1 MFCGNCG
8 YKLEDDAIFCPN
20 CGAKVEAEAKASDAG
35 NASHVREKKPGPEKS
50 SGHKAQKKQKKGR
63 SKKPV
68 IAVVI
73 VAVLL
78 VLALGGGTVYATA
91 GLNIQKD
98 RALEKVQ
105 DCGFPEYE
113 EQAESAAEKW
123 NDLGLLDVGEKQ
135 DVIKELKSVQDDLDS
150 FVQDQISFYKSVDMS
165 EAEEEEVSSYDAQ
178 METLGK
184 LTKSKDRDYPA
195 IKEALEKVDDAAFL
209 YIESENDLNVEVQ
222 QVDASE
228 FPKVR
233 LYVNVEDPSTGEVPE
248 DLDNALFYIRK
259 EDADAKFVRQTVT
272 EANQL
277 NEKEALKVDMVADV
291 SGSMSGSP
299 LNEAKSIMNNFI
311 SSVQFEAGDLVELT
325 SFATGVR
332 LEQEF
337 CDDASL
343 LTQKVNGLDT
353 GDMTS
358 LYDALYTAVERV
370 AAQTGAR
377 CVIAF
382 TDGNDNY
389 SNCTQEDVIEV
400 ANRYHVPV
408 FIIGIGSIDA
418 SQINYIAEQTGGSYY
433 SIQDVYSMDSIYQEI
448 YQMEKE
454 LYLLEFEDSTGATV
468 DDEASIQVGYHS
480 QEYGGECDYTYEP
493 NVLLSAGS
501 EDIYT
506 DGPEAVVEQYLKN
519 FPAAVTN
526 NDFSLIADYMK
537 SGSDIYNEQ
546 EKYVQRDIT
555 EQLDTY
561 ELTDVTYSDENN
573 CVVSTRETYYVQ
585 VAGKA
590 LQLMTQECQYALEKT
605 GDQWEMTAFVDL
617 NVVSRIKQ

>member
-20 CGAKVEAEAKASDAG
+20 CGAKVESGGQASG
-35 NASHVREKKPGPEKS
+35 GGKQGPGPEKS
-50 SGHKAQKKQKKGR
+50 SGHKARKKGR

-68 IAVVI
+68 IAAVV

-78 VLALGGGTVYATA
+78 VLALGGGTAYATA
-91 GLNIQKD
+91 GLNMQKD

-113 EQAESAAEKW
+113 ELAESVADKW
-123 NDLGLLDVGEKQ
+123 NGLGLLDVGEKR
-135 DVIKELKSVQDDLDS
+135 DVIRELQSVQDDLDS
-150 FVQDQISFYKSVDMS
+150 FIQEQISFYESVDMS
-165 EAEEEEVSSYDAQ
+165 EAEEEEVSSYETE
-178 METLGK
+178 METLET
-184 LTKSKDRDYPA
+184 LTKSGDQNYPA

-209 YIESENDLNVEVQ
+209 YVESENDLNVEVQ

-233 LYVNVEDPSTGEVPE
+233 LYVNVEDPSTGDVPE

-259 EDADAKFVRQTVT
+259 EDANAKFVRQTVT

-277 NEKEALKVDMVADV
+277 NEEEALKVDMVADV

-343 LTQKVNGLDT
+343 LTQKVNGLVT

-418 SQINYIAEQTGGSYY
+418 SQISYIAEQTGGAYY

-468 DDEASIQVGYHS
+468 DDEANIQVGYHS
-480 QEYGGECDYTYEP
+480 REYGGECDYTYEP
-493 NVLLSAGS
+493 NILLSAGS

-537 SGSDIYNEQ
+537 AGSDIYNEQ

-617 NVVSRIKQ
+617 KVVSRIKQ

>member
-8 YKLEDDAIFCPN
+8 HKLQDDSIFCPN
-20 CGAKVEAEAKASDAG
+20 CGARVEGEETPVGAG
-35 NASHVREKKPGPEKS
+35 QPEKAVLP
-50 SGHKAQKKQKKGR
+50 KAERKPAAAKNKNKKKKH

-68 IAVVI
+68 IA
-73 VAVLL
+73 AVSAAALL

-91 GLNIQKD
+91 GLSMQKD
-98 RALEKVQ
+98 RALDKIK

-113 EQAESAAEKW
+113 EEAKSAAEQW
-123 NDLGLLDVGEKQ
+123 DGLGILDIGEKQ
-135 DVIKELKSVQDDLDS
+135 DVIQELKSVQKDLDS
-150 FVQDQISFYKSVDMS
+150 FIEDQIKFYESVDMS
-165 EAEEEEVSSYDAQ
+165 EAEEAEVSSYESEMKTIGQ
-178 METLGK
+178 
-184 LTKSKDRDYPA
+184 LTKSDDRDYGA
-195 IKEALEKVDDAAFL
+195 IKEAFDKVDDAVYM
-209 YIESENDLNVEVQ
+209 YIESENELNVEVQ

-248 DLDNALFYIRK
+248 NLDEAMFYIRK
-259 EDADAKFVRQTVT
+259 EDANAKFVRQTVT
-272 EANQL
+272 EVNQL
-277 NEKEALKVDMVADV
+277 NEAEALKVDMVADV

-299 LNEAKSIMNNFI
+299 LDEAKSIMNNFI
-311 SSVQFEAGDLVELT
+311 NSVQFDAGDLVELT

-337 CDDASL
+337 CDDPAL
-343 LTQKVNGLDT
+343 LTQKVNQLDT

-389 SNCTQEDVIEV
+389 SNCTQEDVIQV

-418 SQINYIAEQTGGSYY
+418 SEINYIAEQTGGAYY
-433 SIQDVYSMDSIYQEI
+433 SVNDVYSMESIYQEI
-448 YQMEKE
+448 YEMEKE

-468 DDEASIQVGYHS
+468 DDEANIQVGYHT
-480 QEYGGECDYTYEP
+480 QEYGGECDYTYQP
-493 NVLLSAGS
+493 NVLLSAKS
-501 EDIYT
+501 ADIYT

-526 NDFSLIADYMK
+526 SDFSLIADYMK
-537 SGSDIYNEQ
+537 AGSDIYNEQ

-573 CVVSTRETYYVQ
+573 CVISTRETYYVQ
-585 VAGKA
+585 VEGKA

-605 GDQWEMTAFVDL
+605 GDKWEMTAFVDL
-617 NVVSRIKQ
+617 KVVSRIKQ